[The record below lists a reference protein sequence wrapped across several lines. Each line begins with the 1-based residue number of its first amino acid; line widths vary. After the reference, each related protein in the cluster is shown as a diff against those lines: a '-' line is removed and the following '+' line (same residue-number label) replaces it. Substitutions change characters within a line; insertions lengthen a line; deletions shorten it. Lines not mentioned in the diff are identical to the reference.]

1 MNVSQ
6 PSFED
11 VVKEHG
17 PMIRRIAAS
26 YEANPNLAEE
36 LVQDIL
42 LALWSALTSFR
53 HEESVRTFVAR
64 IANNRGVSYVQR
76 ALRLPPSQEISEELP
91 SEDNDPESEII
102 FREREARLPAAV
114 RRLPLS
120 LRQVVMLTLEG
131 LSNAEIASVIGISA
145 NAVAIR
151 MSRAKE
157 LLRQRLGVADE

>member
-1 MNVSQ
+1 MNR
-6 PSFED
+6 PSPPFED

-42 LALWSALTSFR
+42 LALWSALAGFR
-53 HEESVRTFVAR
+53 HEASVRTFVAR
-64 IANNRGVSYVQR
+64 IANNRGVSHVQR

-91 SEDNDPESEII
+91 SADNDPESEVI
-102 FREREARLPAAV
+102 FRQREANLPGAV
-114 RRLPLS
+114 WRLPLS

-131 LSNAEIASVIGISA
+131 LSPAEIASVIGISA

-151 MSRAKE
+151 
-157 LLRQRLGVADE
+157 L